1 MIRVLIADDQPLIR
15 SGLRSILERE
25 PDIEVV
31 AEACDGTTAVASARQ
46 SRPDVVLMDIR
57 MPGMDGVTATTR
69 ILEHEAHHPA
79 TAPPPKI
86 IILTTFELDEYIHAG
101 LKAGASGFILK
112 DTEPLALV
120 QAVRAAHDGDAMLSP
135 SVTRRLISSFVRAPD
150 PSASLP
156 ALLTERESRVLRAMA
171 QGLSNAEI
179 GTTVHLS
186 EATVKTHVTSILT
199 KLNVRDR
206 LQAVIAAY
214 ESGTVRPGMRD
225 QP

>member
-1 MIRVLIADDQPLIR
+1 MIRLLIADDQPLIR
-15 SGLRSILERE
+15 QGLRAILERE
-25 PDIEVV
+25 PDLDVV
-31 AEACDGTTAVASARQ
+31 AEASDGGAAIAGAQQ

-57 MPGMDGVTATTR
+57 MPGMDGVTATRR
-69 ILEHEAHHPA
+69 ILQHDSHQHAI
-79 TAPPPKI
+79 APPPKI

-101 LKAGASGFILK
+101 LKAGACGFILK
-112 DTEPLALV
+112 DTEPEALV
-120 QAVRAAHDGDAMLSP
+120 HAVRAAHDGDAMLSP
-135 SVTRRLISSFVRAPD
+135 SVTRRLISSFVHAPD
-150 PSASLP
+150 PSATLP
-156 ALLTERESRVLRAMA
+156 AALTERESQVLRAMA

-179 GTTVHLS
+179 GTAVHLS
-186 EATVKTHVTSILT
+186 EATVKTHVTSILA

>member
-15 SGLRSILERE
+15 QGLRAILERE
-25 PDIEVV
+25 PDIDVV
-31 AEACDGTTAVASARQ
+31 GEAGDGIAAVAGALQ
-46 SRPDVVLMDIR
+46 CRPDVVLMDIR
-57 MPGMDGVTATTR
+57 MPGMDGVTATSR
-69 ILEHEAHHPA
+69 ILHGPDQHAI
-79 TAPPPKI
+79 APPPKI

-101 LKAGASGFILK
+101 LKAGACGFILK
-112 DTEPLALV
+112 DTEPEALV
-120 QAVRAAHDGDAMLSP
+120 HAVRAAHAGDAMLSP
-135 SVTRRLISSFVRAPD
+135 SVTRRLISSFVHAPD
-150 PSASLP
+150 PSAALP
-156 ALLTERESRVLRAMA
+156 AALTERESQVLRAMA

-179 GTTVHLS
+179 GVAVHLS

-214 ESGTVRPGMRD
+214 ESGAVRPGMRD

>member
-15 SGLRSILERE
+15 SGLRSVLERE

-31 AEACDGTTAVASARQ
+31 AEAGDGHAAVAGAQ
-46 SRPDVVLMDIR
+46 KSRPDVVLMDIR
-57 MPGMDGVTATTR
+57 MPGMDGLTATTR
-69 ILEHEAHHPA
+69 ILQPAPYPDA
-79 TAPPPKI
+79 TAPRPKI

-112 DTEPLALV
+112 DTEPEALV
-120 QAVRAAHDGDAMLSP
+120 DAVRAAHEGNAMLSP

-150 PSASLP
+150 PSRSLP
-156 ALLTERESRVLRAMA
+156 AVLTERESQVLRAMA

-179 GTTVHLS
+179 GTVIHLS

-199 KLNVRDR
+199 KLQVRDR

-214 ESGTVRPGMRD
+214 ESGTVRPGD
-225 QP
+225 A